1 MARRIHMGTLA
12 RPHGIK
18 GEICVDWYADSPS
31 LLDGPF
37 WLQAGDAPPRPARA
51 RSWRMH
57 KGRPLL
63 LLEGVTDRNDIEA
76 LRGQKIL
83 VDRDLLPPVDEDE
96 VYVEDVLG
104 FAVILPD
111 GSRLGVLDHVEYPA
125 GLEVWSIVTDDGKEV
140 LFPAEASFIEGF
152 DLGGECIH
160 IAPPEGLLDIYL
172 GGDEQA

>member
-37 WLQAGDAPPRPARA
+37 WLQAGDAPPRPDRA
-51 RSWRMH
+51 RSW
-57 KGRPLL
+57 
-63 LLEGVTDRNDIEA
+63 
-76 LRGQKIL
+76 
-83 VDRDLLPPVDEDE
+83 RDLLPPVDEDE

-152 DLGGECIH
+152 DLEGECIH

>member
-96 VYVEDVLG
+96 VYVEDVL
-104 FAVILPD
+104 
-111 GSRLGVLDHVEYPA
+111 DHVEYPA

-152 DLGGECIH
+152 DLEGECIH